1 MQRFRKRPVQRQGSA
16 LQECRCRSGCGAD
29 RGFTLT
35 EVLVV
40 ALIIGI
46 LLALVSAAV
55 FPALD
60 SAKEFA
66 IYSEAANLSMAMESF
81 KAQYGA
87 TPPSDLSDSTAVN
100 NFFSRAFPRVDTS
113 ALDLASAGANTSEF
127 DPGNAL
133 VFWLVGFSGDPS
145 NPLKDHS
152 DRMSAGGG
160 DNAFYEFDVER
171 IAQGESNGTPKT
183 GVRYFPNVPGG
194 AANANQDR
202 AFLYWDRS
210 AYQASGG
217 TDPIEYTT
225 DDGNAK
231 LEAYQS
237 SAGKFYHPRSFQII
251 QAGLDG
257 TLSTAGSTGLTSD
270 ADDNIASF
278 ASGTIK
284 DFHDKKT
291 NN

>member
-1 MQRFRKRPVQRQGSA
+1 MQRFRKRPGQRQGSA

-145 NPLKDHS
+145 NPFSDH
-152 DRMSAGGG
+152 DKRMSGA
-160 DNAFYEFDVER
+160 DMSAAFYEFDTDR
-171 IAQGESNGTPKT
+171 LGTNSNI
-183 GVRYFPNVPGG
+183 VRYFPALPGG
-194 AANANQDR
+194 EYDTADATR
-202 AFLYWDRS
+202 AFLYFDRS
-210 AYQASGG
+210 AYSKPYTPPSSTTAFNAYKNSGG
-217 TDPIEYTT
+217 
-225 DDGNAK
+225 
-231 LEAYQS
+231 AYYSPQ
-237 SAGKFYHPRSFQII
+237 SFQII

-257 TLSTAGSTGLTSD
+257 NLGTGTSLSTE
-270 ADDNIASF
+270 DDNIGSF
-278 ASGTIK
+278 ASGTVK
-284 DFHDKKT
+284 DLYDK

>member
-1 MQRFRKRPVQRQGSA
+1 MREEGNGNATPACGVLRGGHLRRFA
-16 LQECRCRSGCGAD
+16 ASG
-29 RGFTLT
+29 GFTLT
-35 EVLVV
+35 EVLIV
-40 ALIIGI
+40 AVIIGI

-81 KAQYGA
+81 KSQYGA

-100 NFFSRAFPRVDTS
+100 NFFSRAFPRFDTS
-113 ALDLASAGANTSEF
+113 ALNLANAGANTDGF

-133 VFWLVGFSGDPS
+133 VFWLVGFSSNSS
-145 NPLKDHS
+145 NPLDGHS
-152 DRMSAGGG
+152 GRMSAGGG

-171 IAQGESNGTPKT
+171 IAQGESNGTAKT

-202 AFLYWDRS
+202 AFLYWDRR
-210 AYQASGG
+210 AYGTSGG
-217 TDPIEYTT
+217 YST
-225 DDGNAK
+225 DDEST
-231 LEAYQS
+231 LQAYQS
-237 SAGKFYHPRSFQII
+237 TAGKFYHPRSFQII

-257 TLSTAGSTGLTSD
+257 TLATAGSTGLTSD